1 MASECFLGSPN
12 LCSSDCWLRFYWSLV
27 PYIDFEMI
35 LLWLEE
41 ADMLVSSL
49 RPLLLIIEVAWN
61 GAVMVSPVMALLEL

>member
-1 MASECFLGSPN
+1 M
-12 LCSSDCWLRFYWSLV
+12 
-27 PYIDFEMI
+27 DFEMI